1 MNRTRSALT
10 LVEVMVGVFLFAAM
24 FMPAY
29 SLFVQS
35 RNTVFKSK
43 LAYISVQAAR
53 EEIEDLRILTRIK
66 PDAIDKM
73 SHDWQAFKGN
83 ALERVKDVMMPGET
97 NPKELDYPEAYGR
110 IWTKVDIGQSRDG
123 FVFPSVLHVRW
134 QEKGEKFTAAST
146 KEKEGFSRFDFFLV
160 RSQRGI

>member
-1 MNRTRSALT
+1 MSRSRSAVT

-29 SLFVQS
+29 SLFIQS

-53 EEIEDLRILTRIK
+53 EEIEDLRILTRVK

-73 SHDWQAFKGN
+73 GHDWQPIKGN
-83 ALERVKDVMMPGET
+83 ALDRVKDVLAAGET
-97 NPKELDYPEAYGR
+97 HPKDLDYPEEYGR
-110 IWTKVDIGQSRDG
+110 IWTRVDIGQSKDG